1 VKSSI
6 EEALQWLKDHP
17 RAPPHEYR
25 IFSKSLFATYQRAA
39 ENGRID
45 TPPSQAETATAS
57 QNTSRH
63 RDSATGASDQPTGPS
78 TSQVAGEKSEH
89 ASQTVVEEVTQIP
102 FKGVENGRRQGS
114 ESSHGYVTGEVDDS
128 TPQRSNTLLSPEPS
142 SASSSMTES
151 VPLSRPCTTTPL
163 SIEGRLRAFFL
174 ETAPRDKYTD
184 QDLQDISMLV
194 RNMGH
199 ESWGSVPR
207 IYTVLRRIDEL
218 QLINTFIELGIT
230 DFWFPFSQTSLPDKL
245 PPSVRSRF
253 VDAQTA
259 VFTIALELEKGEE
272 RRHATFGPGETL
284 PFEVVGY
291 LGKGGYGSVEKVVSL
306 LSHKEYARKNFRRKK
321 IFSKQRDDIKG
332 FKNEL
337 SILKRVDH
345 THCVELVSEANPVID
360 PISNIL
366 ALDLQLHGSKIS
378 CAYHVSSCG
387 LQPGQV
393 LRTCSIFTR
402 QALASAWFLRMSR
415 QRLAIPA
422 QLQDPAQRH

>member
-1 VKSSI
+1 MKADERVMKRADEIDAERAVFKNELESEVYLIEDKLSNLKLNGRISSYHEELVKSSI
-6 EEALQWLKDHP
+6 VETLQWLNDHP

-25 IFSKSLFATYQRAA
+25 IFSKSLFATYERAA

-45 TPPSQAETATAS
+45 THPPTETATAS
-57 QNTSRH
+57 QNSSH
-63 RDSATGASDQPTGPS
+63 HGDSATGVGDQVTGPS
-78 TSQVAGEKSEH
+78 TSQVAAVKSEH

-102 FKGVENGRRQGS
+102 FKGVENGGWQGS
-114 ESSHGYVTGEVDDS
+114 EPQHGYVAGEVDDS
-128 TPQRSNTLLSPEPS
+128 TPQRDDTLLSPEPS
-142 SASSSMTES
+142 PPSSFVTES
-151 VPLSRPCTTTPL
+151 VPLSRQRTTTPL

-184 QDLQDISMLV
+184 QDLQDISMLL

-218 QLINTFIELGIT
+218 QLIDTFIELGIT

-253 VDAQTA
+253 VDAQSA
-259 VFTIALELEKGEE
+259 VFTIALELEKGSE

-321 IFSKQRDDIKG
+321 IFSRQRDDIKG

-345 THCVELVSEANPVID
+345 THCVELVSETN
-360 PISNIL
+360 
-366 ALDLQLHGSKIS
+366 
-378 CAYHVSSCG
+378 
-387 LQPGQV
+387 
-393 LRTCSIFTR
+393 
-402 QALASAWFLRMSR
+402 
-415 QRLAIPA
+415 A
-422 QLQDPAQRH
+422 QK